1 MPQAVWTGTISFG
14 LVSVRVKLYPATRKK
29 DVRFREIDRLTGQRV
44 HHQRVRPEPLPFEPA
59 LDEVVWPEQPAAGRA
74 ESAARALSQV
84 PELASP
90 ESSLAEPIPSAARD
104 VTADELVKGYEV
116 SPGRYVTVSREELQ
130 ELAPERSRSIDV
142 EQFVESSA
150 LDPIYYETSYYVVP
164 APDHARSFGL
174 LLDAMHQT
182 GKVGIAWMVL
192 RKKRHLAALRPHGDL
207 MLLTTLLHADEVLP
221 ATGLAPVPP
230 VGLSRKERDMAALL
244 VNTLSGPFEPERF
257 RDEYRDRLTR
267 LIEGRAPSAQPAPQ
281 PVGSAAVQDLMA
293 ALKASVEAARLK
305 KQKPARKPAPARRRG
320 PTQARAVPAGPKR
333 AS

>member
-14 LVSVRVKLYPATRKK
+14 LVSVPVKLYPATRKK
-29 DVRFREIDRLTGQRV
+29 DVRFKEIDRLTGQRV
-44 HHQRVRPEPLPFEPA
+44 RHQRVRPEPLPFEPR
-59 LDEVVWPEQPAAGRA
+59 LDEVVWPEPPAAGRG
-74 ESAARALSQV
+74 EMAARPLRQLPEASAPGTPV
-84 PELASP
+84 PP
-90 ESSLAEPIPSAARD
+90 SSARD

-116 SPGRYVTVSREELQ
+116 FPGRYVTVSREELQ
-130 ELAPERSRSIDV
+130 EMAPERSRTIDV

-174 LLDAMHQT
+174 LLEAMRQT
-182 GKVGIAWMVL
+182 DKVGISWIVL
-192 RKKRHLAALRPHGDL
+192 RRKRHLAALRPHADL
-207 MLLTTLLHADEVLP
+207 LLLTTLLHADEVLP
-221 ATGLAPVPP
+221 ATGLAPAPP

-281 PVGSAAVQDLMA
+281 PVGSGRVQDLMA
-293 ALKASVEAARLK
+293 ALKASVEAAKRSRRPAPTK
-305 KQKPARKPAPARRRG
+305 ARATPKPKPAPRRRRK
-320 PTQARAVPAGPKR
+320 TA
-333 AS
+333 